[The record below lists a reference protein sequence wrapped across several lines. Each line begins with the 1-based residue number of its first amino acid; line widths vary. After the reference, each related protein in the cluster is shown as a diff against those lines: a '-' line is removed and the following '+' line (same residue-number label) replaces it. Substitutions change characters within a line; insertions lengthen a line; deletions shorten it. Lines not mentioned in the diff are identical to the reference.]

1 MSLDSSAPPLA
12 FRALNQRLFSLFAPE
27 KSSNLAQNG
36 SIFGFFVNIGI
47 APDGRASSPPSYG
60 VGPTMEILLPDMSK
74 HRMPRVVWLKLLR
87 QFF

>member
-1 MSLDSSAPPLA
+1 MNGFFPSHARKILQLGA
-12 FRALNQRLFSLFAPE
+12 
-27 KSSNLAQNG
+27 NG

-47 APDGRASSPPSYG
+47 APDGGASSPPSYG